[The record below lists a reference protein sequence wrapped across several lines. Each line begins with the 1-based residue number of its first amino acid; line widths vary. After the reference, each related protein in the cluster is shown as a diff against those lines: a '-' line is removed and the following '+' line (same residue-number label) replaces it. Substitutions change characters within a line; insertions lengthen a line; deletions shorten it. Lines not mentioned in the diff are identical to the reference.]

1 MHRTPSVLLAAAA
14 LLLFQFAGLAQPSPD
29 ATPEGVALG
38 ELRLIGSQVLPGD
51 LLVGEI
57 LVGGLSGI
65 DYDPQTH
72 TWIAVSDDRSDVHPA
87 RFYTLDLTYSSS
99 SFDGVTVAGAVT
111 LLQPNGLP
119 YPNAAGGGTIPD
131 FETIRF
137 DPLSGLIWYGSE
149 GAVTRSLPPFIAAA
163 TIDGQFV
170 AAPALPAMFAADP
183 AKITGPRDN
192 YALEGF
198 DFSPDGTTLW
208 IGMETPLYQDG
219 PPPTDQTGAPV
230 RLTNID
236 RTGTLLSQVV
246 YELDAIPVQTHE
258 GRFFDTG
265 LVEILAV
272 DETRFLAVER
282 STVEDDTGLFTNYIR
297 IYEID
302 IAGATNV
309 AGQSWLVPG
318 SYTPVTKR
326 LFLDCGTAGADPVG
340 NIEGITWGPDL
351 DNGKRSLILVSD
363 NNFSMSQ
370 FMVFH
375 AIEVV
380 A

>member
-1 MHRTPSVLLAAAA
+1 MHRTPSVLLAVAA
-14 LLLFQFAGLAQPSPD
+14 LLLVQFSVLAQPAPD
-29 ATPEGVALG
+29 ATPEGVAFG

-65 DYDPQTH
+65 DYDPQTD
-72 TWIAVSDDRSDVHPA
+72 TWIAVSDDRSDIHPA
-87 RFYTLDLTYSSS
+87 RFYTLHLTYSSG
-99 SFDGVTVAGAVT
+99 SFDDVTIDGAVT

-119 YPNAAGGGTIPD
+119 YPNAAAGGTIPD

-137 DPLSGLIWYGSE
+137 DPVSGLIWYGSE
-149 GAVTRSLPPFIAAA
+149 GTVTRSLSPFLAAA
-163 TIDGQFV
+163 ALDGRFV
-170 AAPALPAMFAADP
+170 AMPSLPGMFDVDP
-183 AKITGPRDN
+183 ARITGPRDN
-192 YALEGF
+192 YSLEGF
-198 DFSPDGTTLW
+198 DFSADGTTLW
-208 IGMETPLYQDG
+208 IGMEAPLYQDG
-219 PPPTDQTGAPV
+219 PPPTDEAGAPV
-230 RLTNID
+230 RLTIID
-236 RTGTLLSQVV
+236 RTGTLLNQVV
-246 YELDAIPVQTHE
+246 YELDAIPAQTYE

-265 LVEILAV
+265 LSEILVV
-272 DETRFLAVER
+272 DETRLLTVER

-302 IAGATNV
+302 ITGATNV
-309 AGQSWLVPG
+309 AGQTWLVPG

-326 LFLDCGTAGADPVG
+326 LLLDLGTAGADPVG
-340 NIEGITWGPDL
+340 NIEGITWGPVL
-351 DNGKRSLILVSD
+351 DNGNSSLILVSD

-380 A
+380 T